1 MLRSKVLIS
10 AMILAVSGSA
20 FAGSNPFL
28 DTGNSLKD
36 YLPGFYVGGQM
47 GYARTIEGSGAEDLV
62 NQTAGKRYINK
73 RNLGARLYMGYS
85 IVPYLSAELGHSLYP
100 TNDYSVKGVN
110 GTGSYHRPHFATDL
124 MVKGILN
131 METFSPSLAG
141 WSTFAK
147 AGIAMTIS
155 SAEINKVS
163 SNTKYHFRPAYALGF
178 GYNFTDH
185 FGLDLTWSGMY
196 SKDKVKA
203 KDIIGATPDSLAN
216 KTPSAN
222 LVALGFTYKF

>member
-10 AMILAVSGSA
+10 AIVLAASGSA

-36 YLPGFYVGGQM
+36 YQPGFYLGGQM
-47 GYARTIEGSGAEDLV
+47 GYARTIEGSGTEDLI
-62 NQTAGKRYINK
+62 NQLGGPKNINK
-73 RNLGARLYMGYS
+73 RNLGARLYAGYS
-85 IVPYLSAELGHSLYP
+85 IVPYLSVELGHSLYP
-100 TNDYSVKGVN
+100 TNDYTSKAA
-110 GTGSYHRPHFATDL
+110 GTYHHPHKAMDL

-131 METFSPSLAG
+131 MENLSPSLTG
-141 WSTFAK
+141 WSLFAK
-147 AGIAMTIS
+147 VGPSMTIS
-155 SAEINKVS
+155 SYKLDGIKS
-163 SNTKYHFRPAYALGF
+163 STKYNFRPAYALGF

-196 SKDKVKA
+196 SKDKMNVK
-203 KDIIGATPDSLAN
+203 DVINATPDSLAN
-216 KTPSAN
+216 SVPSAN